1 MGTLKTL
8 DEAALQLFIDK
19 DDVQT
24 LRIENEKLREKL
36 RQFNQVDMK
45 KSADLKVFDLI
56 MPHPKTQKHIVQK
69 SKLSKSSFM

>member
-1 MGTLKTL
+1 MGTLQAL

-19 DDVQT
+19 DDVHS

-45 KSADLKVFDLI
+45 KSADLKVFW
-56 MPHPKTQKHIVQK
+56 KHWSDKIRV
-69 SKLSKSSFM
+69 SAMFGHFWKLT

>member
-1 MGTLKTL
+1 MGTLQAL

-19 DDVQT
+19 DDVHS

-45 KSADLKVFDLI
+45 KSADLKVF
-56 MPHPKTQKHIVQK
+56 
-69 SKLSKSSFM
+69 

>member
-1 MGTLKTL
+1 MGTLQAL

-19 DDVQT
+19 DDVQS

-45 KSADLKVFDLI
+45 KSADLKVF
-56 MPHPKTQKHIVQK
+56 
-69 SKLSKSSFM
+69 

>member
-1 MGTLKTL
+1 MGTLQAL

-19 DDVQT
+19 DDVHS

-45 KSADLKVFDLI
+45 KSADLKVFKI
-56 MPHPKTQKHIVQK
+56 IFRT
-69 SKLSKSSFM
+69 KLESALCWAIFEN

>member
-1 MGTLKTL
+1 MGTLQAL

-19 DDVQT
+19 DDVQS

-45 KSADLKVFDLI
+45 KSADLKVFWNYWSN
-56 MPHPKTQKHIVQK
+56 K
-69 SKLSKSSFM
+69 SRASAIWGFFFEKLT